1 VSQGLKGILFAL
13 AAAVFFATMAGIV
26 RYLGS
31 DVDPIEIAFFRNV
44 FGSLM
49 FVPALMRM
57 GTKPLKTDKLGLLCI
72 RSVCNALSMTL
83 FFMALAAMPLVEV
96 TALNFTIPLWVTIAA
111 GFFLH
116 EKLGAQR
123 WLGLAIGFVG
133 ALIILRP
140 GAGMV
145 DWGALYVLLSAAVWS
160 IAVVDIKV
168 LSRTESAMTITLYG
182 ALFNGLLILPAAL
195 FVWTWPTWTQLAW
208 LCAMGICGT
217 LDHLLYAQALRLTE
231 ANVVTAFD
239 FTRLI
244 WAGLIGAMFF
254 AEFPDIW
261 TFVGAVVI
269 FGSAMWV
276 TVRESQAERA
286 RKAEAAGEPA
296 PAG

>member
-1 VSQGLKGILFAL
+1 MSNSLKGILFTLSAS
-13 AAAVFFATMAGIV
+13 VFFATMAGIV
-26 RYLGS
+26 RYLGPQ
-31 DVDPIEIAFFRNV
+31 VDAIEIAFFRNV
-44 FGSLM
+44 FGTLM

-57 GTKPLKTDKLGLLCI
+57 GVTPLKTNKLGLLCI

-111 GFFLH
+111 GFLLH
-116 EKLGAQR
+116 ER
-123 WLGLAIGFVG
+123 LGLNRWMGLAFGFVG

-140 GAGMV
+140 GAGLV

-182 ALFNGLLILPAAL
+182 AMFNGLLILPAAL
-195 FVWTWPTWTQLAW
+195 FVWTWPTWTQLGW

-217 LDHLLYAQALRLTE
+217 LGHLLYAKALRYADASL
-231 ANVVTAFD
+231 VSAFD

-244 WAGLIGAMFF
+244 WACVIGFMFF
-254 AEFPDIW
+254 AEFPDVW
-261 TFVGAVVI
+261 TVVGAVVI
-269 FGSAMWV
+269 FGSAMYV
-276 TVRESQAERA
+276 TVREGQAERA
-286 RKAEAAGEPA
+286 RKAALASEPA
-296 PAG
+296 AAE